1 MSEKEQVI
9 LLEKLTKK
17 LEKIDEQDLMR
28 IIGGK
33 TPSGFYKLIDTIGK
47 AFNDISIHMGY

>member
-9 LLEKLTKK
+9 LLEKLTEK
-17 LEKIDEQDLMR
+17 LEKIDEQDLVR